1 MHLLRLLLTAAVTVV
16 AVSNGIS
23 ANANE
28 ITRATT
34 AKSTLIHDAVPSLQV
49 ATRELS
55 DEDAALEERRGVAAG
70 GHARG
75 GGGVTTGGDGGGGGV
90 TTGGD
95 GGGGVTTGGDG
106 GGGVTTGGD
115 GGGGVTTEGGVT
127 TGGDGGGGYTATR
140 GGFVNGAPT
149 ITRSNTTTELNT
161 TTGLNTIGV
170 THYKEKKCNRILNWW
185 KRLFSDKI
193 KECPEEEE
201 EDTSPSSFR
210 RKAVASTC
218 KCVRGDSSM
227 HYSVLGASFVKPS
240 CNAI

>member
-115 GGGGVTTEGGVT
+115 GGGG
-127 TGGDGGGGYTATR
+127 YTATR

-201 EDTSPSSFR
+201 EEEDTR
-210 RKAVASTC
+210 RLRVSDA
-218 KCVRGDSSM
+218 
-227 HYSVLGASFVKPS
+227 KP
-240 CNAI
+240 

>member
-115 GGGGVTTEGGVT
+115 GGRT
-127 TGGDGGGGYTATR
+127 
-140 GGFVNGAPT
+140 PT

-201 EDTSPSSFR
+201 EEEDTR
-210 RKAVASTC
+210 RLRVSDA
-218 KCVRGDSSM
+218 
-227 HYSVLGASFVKPS
+227 KP
-240 CNAI
+240 

>member
-1 MHLLRLLLTAAVTVV
+1 MEDCVPVNFKAGDNANQRAIFPLMPAARRMCPNCRSAGLPTRAHSAIYSLTYPYNWSTSRMHF
-16 AVSNGIS
+16 NGIS

-55 DEDAALEERRGVAAG
+55 DEDAARRWRRRSNYRRWRRRV
-70 GHARG
+70 HSNQR
-75 GGGVTTGGDGGGGGV
+75 
-90 TTGGD
+90 
-95 GGGGVTTGGDG
+95 
-106 GGGVTTGGD
+106 
-115 GGGGVTTEGGVT
+115 
-127 TGGDGGGGYTATR
+127 
-140 GGFVNGAPT
+140 GFVNGAPT

-193 KECPEEEE
+193 KECPEEEK
-201 EDTSPSSFR
+201 
-210 RKAVASTC
+210 RKKTHVAFEFQTQSRS
-218 KCVRGDSSM
+218 K
-227 HYSVLGASFVKPS
+227 HL
-240 CNAI
+240 

>member
-1 MHLLRLLLTAAVTVV
+1 MHLLRFVLTAAFTVV
-16 AVSNGIS
+16 AVSRGIS

-75 GGGVTTGGDGGGGGV
+75 GGGGGGGGHV

-95 GGGGVTTGGDG
+95 GGGGVTTGG
-106 GGGVTTGGD
+106 
-115 GGGGVTTEGGVT
+115 
-127 TGGDGGGGYTATR
+127 
-140 GGFVNGAPT
+140 
-149 ITRSNTTTELNT
+149 LNT
-161 TTGLNTIGV
+161 NGV

-193 KECPEEEE
+193 KKCPEEEE
-201 EDTSPSSFR
+201 EDTR
-210 RKAVASTC
+210 RLRVSDA
-218 KCVRGDSSM
+218 
-227 HYSVLGASFVKPS
+227 KP
-240 CNAI
+240 